1 MPVLIYIRLSD
12 GFPLLFFGYRS
23 CLYWF
28 INMADRAGDRILD
41 LRLQILDLK
50 PDSENKF
57 ENMLTD
63 IGKSAILNLKS
74 EISLLFTLK

>member
-1 MPVLIYIRLSD
+1 
-12 GFPLLFFGYRS
+12 
-23 CLYWF
+23 
-28 INMADRAGDRILD
+28 MAGRDGDRILD

-74 EISLLFTLK
+74 EISLLLTLK

>member
-1 MPVLIYIRLSD
+1 MPALIYTHRSD
-12 GFPLLFFGYRS
+12 GYLLQFFGYLS
-23 CLYWF
+23 CLYSY
-28 INMADRAGDRILD
+28 INMADRDGDRILD

-74 EISLLFTLK
+74 EISLLLTLK

>member
-1 MPVLIYIRLSD
+1 MHVHIYTRLSV
-12 GFPLLFFGYRS
+12 GSPLLFFGYRS

-28 INMADRAGDRILD
+28 ISMEDRDGDR
-41 LRLQILDLK
+41 ILDLK

-74 EISLLFTLK
+74 EISLLLTLK

>member
-1 MPVLIYIRLSD
+1 MHVHIYTRLSV
-12 GFPLLFFGYRS
+12 GSPLLFFGYRS

-28 INMADRAGDRILD
+28 ISMEGRDGDRILD

-63 IGKSAILNLKS
+63 IRKSAI
-74 EISLLFTLK
+74 